1 MNRKEGK
8 MKVYKTLEVLQ
19 KLEDSINTKS
29 PFSLVRFGDGGI
41 KLIHSY
47 FYNDNDQLDQ
57 IVEKEGIPRDKIK
70 NLIDLWAMSATTAD
84 FVDTPYVYFSGEFWP
99 RVKGHKNMS
108 KRTIER
114 LKMWKRIYRIA
125 NFDVKNYCNPEV
137 NFLSC
142 LNIFG
147 NKGFP
152 NILKDKKVC
161 IITSRLDMKKTLAP
175 YITNVDVVNVPGFTY
190 NQYDVFQRV
199 LNKIKL
205 DSKKYDLWLIA
216 AGELGRIY
224 TGIIKF
230 HGGISFDIGSTVDF
244 WATGEIPVRLS
255 PYVEEDYRNK
265 LKIKLTQEG
274 EKYREFL

>member
-1 MNRKEGK
+1 MNREGK
-8 MKVYKTLEVLQ
+8 MRIYKTLEVLQ
-19 KLEDSINTKS
+19 KLEESIDTKT

-47 FYNDNDQLDQ
+47 FYNDTDQIEQ
-57 IVEKEGIPRDKIK
+57 IVEKEGIPKGKFK
-70 NLIDLWAMSATTAD
+70 NLIDLWAISASTAD

-99 RVKGHKNMS
+99 RVKGHKSMS

-114 LKMWKRIYRIA
+114 LKMWRRIYRLA

-152 NILKDKKVC
+152 DLFKDKKIC
-161 IITSRLDMKKTLAP
+161 IITSRLDLKRTLKP
-175 YITNVDVVNVPGFTY
+175 YTTNIDIVNIPGFTH

-205 DSKKYDLWLIA
+205 DSKKYDLWLVA

-255 PYVEEDYRNK
+255 PYVEIDYRNK